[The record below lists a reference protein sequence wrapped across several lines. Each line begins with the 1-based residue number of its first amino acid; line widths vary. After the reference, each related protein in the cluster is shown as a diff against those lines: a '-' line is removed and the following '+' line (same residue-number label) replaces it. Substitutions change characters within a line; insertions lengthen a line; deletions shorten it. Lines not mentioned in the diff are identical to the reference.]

1 MHCSQP
7 QRGRTHAGGSEIK
20 TALRKVTK
28 SKAQNE
34 MQSAKPDETVPA
46 PKPRSG
52 PNPAPSPVPA
62 PGCRR
67 DQGSSG
73 CGHNQ
78 PAASPPAA
86 PNAPKP
92 LGCTVGTAPMRI
104 CCTRGAG
111 AVQQLR
117 VSGKAAGSLGTCGER
132 RERGAK
138 RPGKRLSLELMTA
151 ELPSLGAP
159 SPRLLIPPE
168 PAAPAE
174 EALRDGAHREGWGG
188 GKNPPGVGG
197 RWAAR
202 LRSRRVGTARCARV
216 YLAPQPQ

>member
-174 EALRDGAHREGWGG
+174 EALRDGAHREGLGG
-188 GKNPPGVGG
+188 AKIPPAWEAGGPRGCAADAWEQRGVRG
-197 RWAAR
+197 
-202 LRSRRVGTARCARV
+202 
-216 YLAPQPQ
+216 YI